1 MQSEVQPEGLSEV
14 ARRAVEVSPGDIG
27 IPLRGNPLVSE
38 ADISPFRGNL
48 WGALHVSPERGGGA
62 KRRRGSPVGA
72 IINRPRRGS
81 CKFPL
86 ERPPRGLPTVLLRTT
101 FGAQQARSGGE
112 PVEENAFTL
121 MSFHGVDR
129 NHSSVGTRDV
139 ALEHRRWLEF
149 GLGTN
154 AERDAP
160 IRQGE
165 GVSRASSQAAYPSFP
180 PKGEK
185 LAHSAAP
192 PFPTEPACAG
202 LRRGPRLGTRR
213 FQRTKGLLA
222 CLSPY
227 SFFTKRKSMPPEGV
241 PL

>member
-1 MQSEVQPEGLSEV
+1 M
-14 ARRAVEVSPGDIG
+14 
-27 IPLRGNPLVSE
+27 
-38 ADISPFRGNL
+38 
-48 WGALHVSPERGGGA
+48 
-62 KRRRGSPVGA
+62 
-72 IINRPRRGS
+72 
-81 CKFPL
+81 
-86 ERPPRGLPTVLLRTT
+86 
-101 FGAQQARSGGE
+101 
-112 PVEENAFTL
+112 
-121 MSFHGVDR
+121 
-129 NHSSVGTRDV
+129 SSVGTKCPDGGTKCRRRKCPWGT
-139 ALEHRRWLEF
+139 LEHRRWLEF

-154 AERDAP
+154 ARPTEVPLGEIRLEP

-202 LRRGPRLGTRR
+202 LRRGPRFGTRR
-213 FQRTKGLLA
+213 FQRTKGPLA

-241 PL
+241 SPCEAANWFWSSRILHSLTNCSASIPPVSLRTPPPFTQGRLWYSATPLVLCEIAAFHEAAFSHKALPHEV